1 MYSLPIFS
9 ADKQYFLSLQSQ
21 KVMWKRIAIIAGILA
36 LLALV
41 VFQLMANKQEMAAAT
56 AQAAIKND
64 SVAVSALRVSPSS
77 LNRDFRAIGK
87 FEPVREVQVVSE
99 TQGIVQRLTVKEGSS
114 VRQGQL
120 LAELDAQS
128 LQVDLGITR
137 ESLEKA
143 KADLARYETLAA
155 GGAAPTAQLEDLK
168 LAVKN
173 YESRIKSLEI
183 ALAKATIEAPI
194 GGVVNVLNIERGSTL
209 MPGSPV
215 ATIVDISSVE
225 LAVQLS
231 EAELQAVR
239 NGQRVKIGA
248 DLIPGSQIEGTV
260 SFIGVKAD
268 NAGKFPV
275 RILIPNRGKEL
286 IRAGMAGHAD
296 FQFAQAYE
304 GIFVPR
310 QAIRGSLLDAKVFVI
325 GADRK
330 LRETPVKTGV
340 EAGGVVQVI
349 EGLKAGDQIVAA
361 VTETLVD
368 GAAVMIVE

>member
-1 MYSLPIFS
+1 
-9 ADKQYFLSLQSQ
+9 
-21 KVMWKRIAIIAGILA
+21 MWKRIAIIAGILA

-64 SVAVSALRVSPSS
+64 SVAVAALQVSRSS
-77 LNRDFRAIGK
+77 LSRNFRAVGK
-87 FEPVREVQVVSE
+87 FEPVREVQVMSE
-99 TQGIVQRLTVKEGSS
+99 TQGMVQRLLVKEGSS

-128 LQVDLGITR
+128 LEVDLGITR
-137 ESLEKA
+137 ESLDKA

-239 NGQRVKIGA
+239 MGQRVKIGA
-248 DLIPGSQIEGTV
+248 DLIPGSEIEGTV

-275 RILIPNRGKEL
+275 RILIPNRGKDL
-286 IRAGMAGHAD
+286 IRAGMVGHAD
-296 FQFAQAYE
+296 FQFSQAYE
-304 GIFVPR
+304 GLFIPR
-310 QAIRGSLLDAKVFVI
+310 QALRGSLMAPSVFVI

-330 LRETPVKTGV
+330 LRETPVR
-340 EAGGVVQVI
+340 AGIESGGMVQVL
-349 EGLKAGDQIVAA
+349 EGLQPGEQIVAA
-361 VTETLVD
+361 VTETLTD
-368 GAAVMIVE
+368 GAAVMIVN